1 MMLRNIKNS
10 MNTNALTINVLRN
23 NNMRKLNNIFLI
35 GLLGVFIHAC
45 TDVIEVDLEEA
56 TPRIVIDAALQWE
69 RGTTG
74 NVQEIRISRTRNFF
88 DNEPRFLQGA
98 FVKIEDDLDNRFDFE
113 EVEPGLY
120 RTEAFE
126 PALARR
132 YFLSIQVEDEL
143 YEASEVLTP
152 VSNIVTIFQSDDGGF
167 AGGNREVRVFYDDPE
182 EEENFYLFKFFTDFL
197 AFPDFSIQ
205 TDEFTNGNVSSVSF
219 SDEDLEV
226 GDVVRIQHH
235 GISRSYYNFLF
246 RLLSQTGAAGGP
258 FQAQPATVRGNII
271 NQTNASNFPFGYFSI
286 SEMVEVEVEIIEL
299 AD

>member
-1 MMLRNIKNS
+1 M
-10 MNTNALTINVLRN
+10 
-23 NNMRKLNNIFLI
+23 
-35 GLLGVFIHAC
+35 
-45 TDVIEVDLEEA
+45 
-56 TPRIVIDAALQWE
+56 
-69 RGTTG
+69 
-74 NVQEIRISRTRNFF
+74 
-88 DNEPRFLQGA
+88 
-98 FVKIEDDLDNRFDFE
+98 IEDELEQQSFFF
-113 EVEPGLY
+113 EVEPGVY
-120 RTEAFE
+120 RTQTFSA
-126 PALARR
+126 ALERR
-132 YFLSIQVEDEL
+132 YFLSIQIEDEV

-152 VSNIVTIFQSDDGGF
+152 VSNIVSIFQSDDGGF

-226 GDVVRIQHH
+226 GDVLRVQHH
-235 GISRSYYNFLF
+235 GISRNYYNFLF

-286 SEMVEVEVEIIEL
+286 SEMVEVEVEIQDL
-299 AD
+299 ND